1 MNNSI
6 KTILFIAIL
15 VFACEK
21 GDVDYSSG
29 NEDGVGTGGS
39 LARFTITNNY
49 LYTVD
54 YSTLKVYDITNEKK
68 PVKKNELHIGFD
80 VETIFSKGDL
90 LLMGSRN
97 GVYIYDISNPDYPA
111 LLSLYT
117 HTYSCDPVVVSG
129 NYAYSTLSTSS
140 SCNNGTNELDIIN
153 VSNPENP
160 SFVKAI
166 QMENPHGLGVS
177 GNLLFVCDNGIKV
190 FNITDKENPL
200 LIKTIG
206 ITNAINVIPIDSLL
220 LVASESGLSEYKIT
234 SDNNLTFL
242 SNLY

>member
-21 GDVDYSSG
+21 GDIDYSSG
-29 NEDGVGTGGS
+29 NDTNTGTGGS
-39 LARFTITNNY
+39 LARFTIASNY

-54 YSTLKVYDITNEKK
+54 YSTLKVYDITNEKE
-68 PVKKNELHIGFD
+68 PVKKNEVYIGFD

-97 GVYIYDISNPDYPA
+97 GVYIYDISNPVNPVQ
-111 LLSLYT
+111 LSIYT
-117 HTYSCDPVVVSG
+117 HTYSCDPVVMEG
-129 NYAYSTLSTSS
+129 NYAYSTL
-140 SCNNGTNELDIIN
+140 NNSEPCSRGLNELHIIN
-153 VSNPENP
+153 VSNPESP
-160 SFVKAI
+160 FFVKAI

-177 GNLLFVCDNGIKV
+177 GNLLYVCDNGIKV
-190 FNITDKENPL
+190 FNIANKENPVL
-200 LIKTIG
+200 LKKISISD
-206 ITNAINVIPIDSLL
+206 AMDVIPIDSLL

-234 SDNNLTFL
+234 NDSNLTFL